1 MKFNK
6 NALSEFIIRQRVN
19 KCTPRG
25 AITGTGQNKQVPAV
39 IDVVMSERVGG
50 LCQASVFPLTGLGKL
65 EPFFGRPLSR
75 GGRSLI
81 STGEQVQMERL
92 A

>member
-1 MKFNK
+1 MH
-6 NALSEFIIRQRVN
+6 SPE
-19 KCTPRG
+19 P
-25 AITGTGQNKQVPAV
+25 ITGTGQNKQVPAL
-39 IDVVMSERVGG
+39 IDLVVSKRVGG
-50 LCQASVFPLTGLGKL
+50 LCQASVFPLTRLEKP

-81 STGEQVQMERL
+81 SMGEQVQMERL